1 MKALTKFLI
10 ISALNLMPIIAYSLE
25 QANAPEPKV
34 GNIHQYAGRV
44 ASINCSVWETV
55 DTNKDGYVVDK
66 CNDYLMY
73 RNKDNLNTFKIT
85 DKSGSEVVKFQSEFP
100 GLMFPLEV
108 GKKWD
113 GNYSGYTADNNAKW
127 QSRIKCETKAIEKL
141 KVGSE
146 SLEAF
151 RIDCEDQWSSGVYTG
166 ISHSSRWYSP
176 AANEVIKVTG
186 KEDTRWNQ
194 ELVNYHFT
202 AN

>member
-1 MKALTKFLI
+1 MRALTKLLI
-10 ISALNLMPIIAYSLE
+10 LFALKLMPIIAYSGE
-25 QANAPEPKV
+25 QANAPETKV
-34 GNIHQYAGRV
+34 GNIHKYAGRV
-44 ASINCSVWETV
+44 ASIDCNVWETV
-55 DTNKDGYVVDK
+55 DINKDGFVVDK

-85 DKSGSEVVKFQSEFP
+85 DKTGSEVVKFQSEFP
-100 GLMFPLEV
+100 GLMFPLEI
-108 GKKWD
+108 GKKWN
-113 GNYSGYTADNNAKW
+113 GEYSGYTVDNNAKW

-146 SLEAF
+146 SLEAY

-176 AANEVIKVTG
+176 LANEVIKVTG